1 VQKIALSLAISL
13 RPWTERYNKLFL
25 THLLSYHDV
34 SLIYIKSAITKTTE
48 EISVMISG
56 GGESTKSEV
65 ELTFLRYIG
74 PIRPV
79 RDEEP
84 TSKTPSSVPAPKPS
98 STMIVS
104 TTPDESE
111 EVGQE
116 LVIASN
122 REIKISKRLSKKSPE
137 KTTGLEE
144 KHPAP
149 ILVSPKAQKSRNPF
163 ARIFKRNKSKKKQ
176 FTA

>member
-1 VQKIALSLAISL
+1 MAISL
-13 RPWTERYNKLFL
+13 PLWTERYSKFSF
-25 THLLSYHDV
+25 THLLSYHNV
-34 SLIYIKSAITKTTE
+34 LLVYVKSAITKTTE

-79 RDEEP
+79 RDQEP
-84 TSKTPSSVPAPKPS
+84 KSKTPSSMPAPKPS
-98 STMIVS
+98 STMVVS

-111 EVGQE
+111 EAGQE

-163 ARIFKRNKSKKKQ
+163 VRIFKRNKSKNKQ